1 MPWNLC
7 YLAGLI
13 SLMAGS
19 EECFRDFIFI
29 SVNTN
34 KCFQRS
40 MQRPDLSFSQWIP
53 MTFLQKSSAH
63 QLNLAH
69 SGHWTWWW
77 FNGKE
82 QEKCVIKGLKIT
94 LGKIK
99 FISFLAAQCLA
110 LHPWAL
116 HACLHHHQ
124 WFVWPLLLWVLM
136 ILSNI
141 DSCSVLHLSPTWY
154 FLEIL
159 GISIQ
164 MAFPEFGQISSFSR
178 GRTPFLELKHYF

>member
-1 MPWNLC
+1 MLSKEYAKARLVFLTVDPND
-7 YLAGLI
+7 I
-13 SLMAGS
+13 SPEKFCS
-19 EECFRDFIFI
+19 SIEPC
-29 SVNTN
+29 
-34 KCFQRS
+34 
-40 MQRPDLSFSQWIP
+40 SFWALDMVVVQWE
-53 MTFLQKSSAH
+53 
-63 QLNLAH
+63 
-69 SGHWTWWW
+69 
-77 FNGKE
+77 E

>member
-19 EECFRDFIFI
+19 KECFRDFIFI
-29 SVNTN
+29 SVNIN

-40 MQRPDLSFSQWIP
+40 MQSPNLSFSRWTP
-53 MTFLQKSSAH
+53 MTFLQKRSAH

-77 FNGKE
+77 FNGRE
-82 QEKCVIKGLKIT
+82 QEKCAIRSLKIT
-94 LGKIK
+94 LGKLK

-116 HACLHHHQ
+116 QAIIIISDLFGHSC
-124 WFVWPLLLWVLM
+124 WELLWFCQTKTSWSEFFCASFLPHL
-136 ILSNI
+136 ILFG
-141 DSCSVLHLSPTWY
+141 D
-154 FLEIL
+154 L
-159 GISIQ
+159 GNQYSD
-164 MAFPEFGQISSFSR
+164 GFSR
-178 GRTPFLELKHYF
+178 IWTDFQLFQR